1 MDLDFQQ
8 AAQQA
13 VRQGLWRLAERQ
25 GYTGPL
31 RRLDPRA
38 AAAFQAQA
46 EALYAGL
53 DRLSPDREYLALVE
67 SVERRGARVRVG
79 PRGADL
85 PLSNMA
91 FAAPYDETNPV
102 NNRRIADATRVLQ
115 PGDVVLVRGA
125 TPGTVRLSQ
134 EPKVQGALVSLEPRT
149 GAVLAMVGG
158 FDFDQSEYNRAFQ
171 GCRQPGSVFKPLVYS
186 RALDMEYTLATPL
199 SDTPVSVFDAAHQ
212 LLWKPRNST
221 SEFLGD
227 VLLFQALTRSMNIPA
242 IKAIDY
248 VGPDNAVSW
257 ARHLGITTPLYPDRS
272 LVLGS
277 SCVYPWDMA
286 QVYSV
291 FALRGERARPSFVS
305 RITTRRG
312 EILEDRTTVS
322 DPWAPA
328 TARIDALLRGWNE
341 PRERVVDARTA
352 YLMQR
357 VLRGVVE
364 GGTGS
369 EARSLGVP
377 AAGKTGTTDA
387 FDAWF
392 VGFTESIVTGVWIGS
407 DRNTRKLGGSE
418 SGGRTALP
426 VWLDYMKA
434 ALRDVPQGDFT
445 ESPPAGIVFAQIDAG
460 TGKLAAAG
468 RPSLNLPFK
477 EGTVPVEAAPAAG
490 TFDRRDVDV
499 VEGRF

>member
-1 MDLDFQQ
+1 
-8 AAQQA
+8 
-13 VRQGLWRLAERQ
+13 
-25 GYTGPL
+25 
-31 RRLDPRA
+31 
-38 AAAFQAQA
+38 
-46 EALYAGL
+46 
-53 DRLSPDREYLALVE
+53 
-67 SVERRGARVRVG
+67 
-79 PRGADL
+79 
-85 PLSNMA
+85 
-91 FAAPYDETNPV
+91 
-102 NNRRIADATRVLQ
+102 
-115 PGDVVLVRGA
+115 
-125 TPGTVRLSQ
+125 
-134 EPKVQGALVSLEPRT
+134 
-149 GAVLAMVGG
+149 
-158 FDFDQSEYNRAFQ
+158 
-171 GCRQPGSVFKPLVYS
+171 
-186 RALDMEYTLATPL
+186 
-199 SDTPVSVFDAAHQ
+199 
-212 LLWKPRNST
+212 
-221 SEFLGD
+221 
-227 VLLFQALTRSMNIPA
+227 
-242 IKAIDY
+242 
-248 VGPDNAVSW
+248 
-257 ARHLGITTPLYPDRS
+257 
-272 LVLGS
+272 
-277 SCVYPWDMA
+277 
-286 QVYSV
+286 
-291 FALRGERARPSFVS
+291 
-305 RITTRRG
+305 
-312 EILEDRTTVS
+312 
-322 DPWAPA
+322 
-328 TARIDALLRGWNE
+328 
-341 PRERVVDARTA
+341 
-352 YLMQR
+352 MQR